1 MLDRVDGY
9 YKPEGLP
16 LYLWCV
22 QSLSTAIPTPL
33 TERSMVARVHRSW
46 LMCIIGVVDRP
57 LEDGQR
63 GLFGELSAAEMVHE
77 RFRDAAPVLVGHAE
91 RPWAVRTWICD
102 ARGGAR
108 ACTSKTPTRCV
119 NYYRGVW

>member
-22 QSLSTAIPTPL
+22 QSLSRATPTPL
-33 TERSMVARVHRSW
+33 TERSMIARVHRSW
-46 LMCIIGVVDRP
+46 LMCTPDLVDRP
-57 LEDGQR
+57 LEDGR
-63 GLFGELSAAEMVHE
+63 HGLLGGLSAAEMVHA

-91 RPWAVRTWICD
+91 RLWAVRTCIL
-102 ARGGAR
+102 ALAVPRAR
-108 ACTSKTPTRCV
+108 APSEPRHAA
-119 NYYRGVW
+119 